1 MTEDQKKQLHPIV
14 KKALDLA
21 HEGFEPVEFDDYAIE
36 QLEDMLK
43 GYYGK
48 QGLPDAILE
57 LIRLSVEL
65 GENGCK
71 SASMKILLVVTSAE
85 DALRKLKNI
94 TIHERVKV
102 SEPDSK
108 EAQK

>member
-14 KKALDLA
+14 KKALDMA
-21 HEGFEPVEFDDYAIE
+21 HEGSEPIEFDDYAIE

-71 SASMKILLVVTSAE
+71 SASMKILLVATSAE
-85 DALRKLKNI
+85 DALKILKNEM
-94 TIHERVKV
+94 IHKRVNGSK
-102 SEPDSK
+102 PDSK
-108 EAQK
+108 ETQK